1 MKSIS
6 PSKFIITLLA
16 FIPFIFCNCTS
27 DNCVHLPRP
36 YTSGILYQPKDEELW
51 KCICYQAFLLDRKNA
66 SAESIVARFGK
77 GLKGW
82 RNIMKQGVDT
92 HYIEEISYQY
102 FKINGDCEYLT
113 FTFNDEGNIV
123 NISKAIGV
131 GEGVVPTS
139 H

>member
-16 FIPFIFCNCTS
+16 FVPFIFCNCTS
-27 DNCVHLPRP
+27 DYCVHLPHP

-51 KCICYQAFLLDRKNA
+51 KCICYQAFSLDRKNA
-66 SAESIVARFGK
+66 SVESIVARFGE

-131 GEGVVPTS
+131 GEGVVLTA